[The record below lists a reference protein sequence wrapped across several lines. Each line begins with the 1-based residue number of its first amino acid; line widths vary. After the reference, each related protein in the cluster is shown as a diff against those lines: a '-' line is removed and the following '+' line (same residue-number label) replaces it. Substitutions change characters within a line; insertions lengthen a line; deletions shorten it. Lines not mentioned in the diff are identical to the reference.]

1 MSSLKY
7 VTVDKVVESLLSLGK
22 GSLMAK
28 MDIKQAYRNVP
39 VCPTDRIL
47 LGMSWKGRVYID
59 KTLPFGLRS
68 APLLFSAI
76 ADALAWIMKMEGASI
91 VFNYIDDYITLGK
104 PNSTECQINLSRMT
118 ETCNK
123 AGFPVEESKSLGPVT
138 CIPFL
143 GLELDSVKLQIR
155 LPQEKLD
162 RLLDLLAAWRG
173 RKACRKRELLSLVGS
188 LSHACKAVRSGRAFL
203 RRLIDLSTT
212 AKHLDHFVRLN
223 ADARSD
229 IEWWFKF
236 AGSWNG
242 ITMMQAII
250 RSAPST
256 TLTSDAS
263 GNWGCGA
270 FAGRSWFNLRWA
282 DQLLEHNITR
292 KELVPIVVAAAIW
305 GEKWRGSTVQVLCDN
320 SAVVSIVNS
329 NTSRDK
335 EVMHLLRCLA
345 FISARFQFILVA
357 THLPGQLNAAADA
370 LSRNRVDVFRAIMPQ
385 AEELPTE
392 IPTTLLELL
401 LFKKPDWTS
410 WNWTELWS
418 DTFKAV

>member
-7 VTVDKVVESLLSLGK
+7 VTVDKVVESLLSFGK

-28 MDIKQAYRNVP
+28 LDIKQAYRNVP
-39 VCPTDRIL
+39 VCPDDRIL
-47 LGMSWKGRVYID
+47 LGMAWEGRVYID

-68 APLLFSAI
+68 APMLFSAI
-76 ADALAWIMKMEGASI
+76 AEALAWIMRKEGASI
-91 VFNYIDDYITLGK
+91 VFNYIDDYFTLGK
-104 PNSTECQINLSRMT
+104 PNSSECRKNLSAMI

-123 AGFPVEESKSLGPVT
+123 AGFPVEESKLLGPVT

-143 GLELDSVKLQIR
+143 GLELDSVTLQIR
-155 LPQEKLD
+155 LPQEKLT

-188 LSHACKAVRSGRAFL
+188 LSHASKAVRSGRAFL

-212 AKHLDHFVRLN
+212 ASNPDHFIRLN
-223 ADARSD
+223 TDARSD
-229 IEWWFKF
+229 IEWWYKF

-242 ITMMQAII
+242 VAMMQSIV
-250 RSAPST
+250 RSVPIM

-270 FAGRSWFNLRWA
+270 FAGKAWFQLRWA
-282 DQLLEHNITR
+282 DQMLAHNITR
-292 KELVPIVVAAAIW
+292 KELVPIVIAAAIW
-305 GEKWRGSTVQVLCDN
+305 GLQWRGSTVQVLCDN
-320 SAVVSIVNS
+320 AAVVSILNS

-345 FISARFQFILVA
+345 FISAKFQFILVA
-357 THLPGQLNAAADA
+357 SHLPGQLNTAADA
-370 LSRNRVDVFRAIMPQ
+370 LSRNRVDVFRSIMPQ

-392 IPTTLLELL
+392 IPTALLELL
-401 LFKKPDWTS
+401 LLKKPDWILWS
-410 WNWTELWS
+410 WTELWS
-418 DTFKAV
+418 DIFEAV